1 MAAEKGAVET
11 GPVTKV
17 VAVGA
22 AETVVKEAARVEAA
36 MAVVATVVGG
46 TAALETVA
54 VAREAVMKAAAVTRA
69 VVMATKATLE
79 ASFGVL
85 AAAARLVVA
94 RESTGVAEAAARGDV
109 GMMYR
114 YRS

>member
-1 MAAEKGAVET
+1 MAAEKGTVET
-11 GPVTKV
+11 GAVTKV
-17 VAVGA
+17 VVVGA

-69 VVMATKATLE
+69 VVMAAKATLE

-85 AAAARLVVA
+85 TAAARLIVA
-94 RESTGVAEAAARGDV
+94 RESTGVAEVAARGDV

>member
-85 AAAARLVVA
+85 AARLVVA